1 MADDII
7 HLLPDSVANQIAAGE
22 VIQRP
27 ASVVKELV
35 ENAVD
40 AGATSIDII
49 IKDAGR
55 TLIQVVDNGSG
66 MSMTDARMAFERHA
80 TSKISQANDLFSL
93 HTMGFRGEALPSI
106 AAVSEID
113 LRSMRRSDTTG
124 TRIIIA
130 ASKVESQTPE
140 ACVPGTNIMVK
151 RLFFNLPARRKF
163 LKKDSVEL
171 SHIMRE
177 FERMALVNTSLAFTL
192 THNDIL
198 LHQLLPASLKQRIGA
213 LFGKTLEHGIIP
225 ISAETSLA
233 EINGFISLP
242 QNCRRRGAQQ
252 FFFVNGRNM
261 RHPYFH
267 KAVLSCYQE
276 LIASDTQPNYFIN
289 FTVDPQ
295 TIDVNIHPQKHEI
308 KFENE
313 QPIWQILTAAVKEAL
328 GRYNAAPSIDFDRDN
343 APDIPVLIQ
352 GRSETEMPAFDIDP
366 DYNPFTTRAPAN
378 PAQSYPA
385 QCGISSRINSR
396 TAVSSDWQK
405 LYENFSRGTDAA
417 PNASTPG
424 GNADSAPAPALDITS
439 EEKTWSF
446 QLKNRYIITP
456 SRSGLMII
464 DQHRAHVRVLYE
476 KYLDRLTGGDM
487 PSQRLIF
494 PDTVTLD
501 PDSEIILSA
510 ILPQMSASG
519 FDFANLG
526 NRTWSINA
534 APATLG
540 KLRPAEAV
548 LDIIQAVAEDAGQ
561 EFDTAQWQKVALALA
576 QSSAIRSGTQLSGDE
591 IENLISDLFRLPTP
605 NYTPDG
611 LTVLRLLDLSS
622 ISALF

>member
-352 GRSETEMPAFDIDP
+352 GRSETEMPAIDIDP
-366 DYNPFTTRAPAN
+366 DYNPFTTQVPAN

-424 GNADSAPAPALDITS
+424 GNADSASAPALDITS

-576 QSSAIRSGTQLSGDE
+576 RSSAIRSGTQLSGDE

-611 LTVLRLLDLSS
+611 LTVLRLLDLNS